1 MLYVEAAGNPDGL
14 FRQSLNGT
22 GTGNGTGTIGFIEYY
37 ARNSHYNGNGT
48 GTGNLTIGFQT
59 HFLEL
64 TWSPLGAL
72 QLVSFILAGL
82 FTMFCILC

>member
-1 MLYVEAAGNPDGL
+1 MLEANGL
-14 FRQSLNGT
+14 FRQSWS
-22 GTGNGTGTIGFIEYY
+22 GTGTIGFIEY
-37 ARNSHYNGNGT
+37 SHCNGS

-64 TWSPLGAL
+64 TWSPVGAL

-82 FTMFCILC
+82 FTVFCILCESDRLQIWR